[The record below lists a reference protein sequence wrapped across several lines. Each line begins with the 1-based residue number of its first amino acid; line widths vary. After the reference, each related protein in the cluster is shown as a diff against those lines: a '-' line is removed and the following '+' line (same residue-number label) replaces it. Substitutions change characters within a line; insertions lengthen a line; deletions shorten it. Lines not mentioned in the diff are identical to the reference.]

1 MIQFD
6 LRDFTKSALSLAAG
20 MSLVIGFAFWRS
32 NGDTTVI
39 WLTAGL
45 PVGVLSFWSLYILKM
60 RAGARNH
67 AFVSDR
73 ASVDSLDGLSTYRFR
88 NERRTLKGDVKDPA
102 KARLLKGRPPKVSDG
117 SEQDLDQWHQG

>member
-1 MIQFD
+1 MIHFD

-20 MSLVIGFAFWRS
+20 MSLVIGFAYWRS

-67 AFVSDR
+67 AFVSDKS
-73 ASVDSLDGLSTYRFR
+73 SVESLDGLSTYRFR
-88 NERRTLKGDVKDPA
+88 NERRTLKPEIKDPA
-102 KARLLKGRPPKVSDG
+102 KARLLKGRPPKK
-117 SEQDLDQWHQG
+117 SEGAETETDQWHQV